1 MPQPHVSFRP
11 DSPIPLTR
19 NIALRLRVLNTIALK
34 VYSLHLDS
42 LRGLNAMILRCI
54 PCVGVR
60 ESVGNEAHSFIS
72 RLLHDDA
79 WPDAQFRV
87 QGPENKS

>member
-1 MPQPHVSFRP
+1 
-11 DSPIPLTR
+11 
-19 NIALRLRVLNTIALK
+19 
-34 VYSLHLDS
+34 
-42 LRGLNAMILRCI
+42 MILRCI